1 MISINQ
7 LTVDFGGF
15 RLFEDITFNINPK
28 DRLGLAGKNGAGKST
43 MLKIIAGL
51 QSPTSG
57 VVSMPK
63 GYKVGYLPQHMKHE
77 NLRTVFE
84 EAELA
89 FGELKQMQARLEQK
103 NAELAT
109 RTDYDSD
116 AYMDLITEVTELNER
131 LDMMGGTNY
140 HAQIETTLKG
150 LGFERSDFGRNT
162 GEFSGGWRMRIELAK
177 ILLS

>member
-109 RTDYDSD
+109 RTD
-116 AYMDLITEVTELNER
+116 
-131 LDMMGGTNY
+131 
-140 HAQIETTLKG
+140 
-150 LGFERSDFGRNT
+150 
-162 GEFSGGWRMRIELAK
+162 
-177 ILLS
+177 